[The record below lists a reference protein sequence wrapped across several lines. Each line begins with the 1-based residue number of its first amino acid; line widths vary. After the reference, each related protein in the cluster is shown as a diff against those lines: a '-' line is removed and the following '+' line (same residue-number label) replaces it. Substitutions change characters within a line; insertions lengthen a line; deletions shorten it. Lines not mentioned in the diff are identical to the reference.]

1 MISSGNVDFDS
12 FLGQGFEKKLISLVY
27 GPAASGKTTLCLQA
41 ALNVAKNGRV
51 LFVDSENG
59 FSTERLKQ
67 MNPSCDSILSNIV
80 VLRARNYEEQMKIFG
95 KLNEIMRAGSFNLLI
110 IDTIGIH
117 YRKALRDL
125 DYNYVNEKMIGS
137 LRMLK
142 HLAEDYDVPILMTNQ
157 VYTNMKGENVSVGGN
172 MLKNFGKYLVEFKVE
187 PRRAV
192 MLKPKEKIFHFDIDD
207 KGIKKLS

>member
-1 MISSGNVDFDS
+1 MISSGNIDFDG
-12 FLGQGFEKKLISLVY
+12 FLGQGFEKKLISLIY

-41 ALNVAKNGRV
+41 ALEVAKKGRV
-51 LFVDSENG
+51 LFIDSENG

-80 VLRARNYEEQMKIFG
+80 VIRVRTYEEQIKMFD
-95 KLNEIMRAGSFNLLI
+95 KLNEIMGAGSFNFLI

-117 YRKALRDL
+117 YRKALKDL
-125 DYNYVNEKMIGS
+125 DPSYVNEKMIGC

-157 VYTNMKGENVSVGGN
+157 VYTNMQGENVSVGGK
-172 MLKNFGKYLVEFKVE
+172 MLKNFGKYLIEFKVE

-192 MLKPKEKIFHFDIDD
+192 MLKPREKIFHFEIDD
-207 KGIKKLS
+207 KGIKKIS